1 MLYFPFE
8 FSSPTIVSAAA
19 HPDLKARLIAL
30 IRAAVAAVLPDAPP
44 LVIELERPRQAA
56 HGDYA
61 CNVAMQ
67 AAKAL
72 RRNPREVAAQLLENL
87 PASPILARAEIAG
100 AGFINFFLSPTAKQQ
115 AVKAIFAAGK
125 DYGRVDVGQGEK
137 VLLEFVSSNPTGPL
151 HVAHGR
157 AAAFGAS
164 LANVLDAAGYQVH
177 REYYVNDAGR
187 QMDILTL
194 STWLRYLEQCGV
206 SQPYPE
212 KCYQGEYV
220 ITMAKQIHVA
230 HGDQFLRTHN
240 VYEGGSAPAT
250 VEERE
255 KDEKLAERKDEI
267 HLDAL
272 IANAK
277 RLLGDD
283 FVYIHQHALTEQVG
297 DMRNDLQEFGV
308 HYDCWFAEQ
317 SLYDNGLLAHALA
330 QLEQRGYTYR
340 QDGALWF
347 RSSQHGDEKD
357 RVLQRENGLYTYF
370 APDIA
375 YHLNKFERGFDWVI
389 DIWGP
394 DHHGYIPRVRASV
407 EALGRDPSRFLV
419 IISQLVKLYRQGQLV
434 KLSTRAGNYVTL
446 RDLRAEV
453 GNDAARFF
461 YVLRKSD
468 QHLDFDLDLAKA
480 KTNDNPVYYIQ
491 YAHARICSVH
501 QQWGGDASEL
511 ADADLSPLTSPY
523 ETALMQLLIDYP
535 QVIVG
540 AASDYAPHGVAYYL
554 KELAGSLHSYY
565 NAEQF
570 LVSDKRL
577 KLARLALITATR
589 QVIANAL
596 ALLGVSAPEKM

>member
-1 MLYFPFE
+1 MQ
-8 FSSPTIVSAAA
+8 AAA
-19 HPDLKARLIAL
+19 YPDLKAQLIAL
-30 IRAAVAAVLPDAPP
+30 IRAAVAAVLSDAPQ
-44 LVIELERPRQAA
+44 LSIELERPKQSA

-72 RRNPREVAAQLLENL
+72 RKNPRDVATQLLQAL
-87 PASPILARAEIAG
+87 PASPILAKVEIAG
-100 AGFINFFLSPTAKQQ
+100 AGFINFFLSPAAKQQ
-115 AVKAIFAAGK
+115 TVKAVFASGK
-125 DYGRVDVGQGEK
+125 DYGRVHLGHGQK
-137 VLLEFVSSNPTGPL
+137 ILLEFVSSNPTGPL

-164 LANVLDAAGYQVH
+164 LANVLDAAGFKVH

-194 STWLRYLEQCGV
+194 STWLRYLELCGV
-206 SQPYPE
+206 SQPYPD

-220 ITMAKQIHVA
+220 ITMAKQIRMA
-230 HGDQFLRTHN
+230 HGENFLRTHS
-240 VYEGGSAPAT
+240 VYEGVPSPAT
-250 VEERE
+250 AEERE
-255 KDEKLAERKDEI
+255 KNEKLAERKDET

-283 FVYIHQHALTEQVG
+283 FAYIHQHALTEQVG

-308 HYDCWFAEQ
+308 HYDCWFFEQ
-317 SLYDNGLLAHALA
+317 SLYDNGLLRHALA
-330 QLEQRGYTYR
+330 ELDRRGYTYR

-394 DHHGYIPRVRASV
+394 DHHGYIPRVRAAV
-407 EALGRDPSRFLV
+407 EALGRDPNRFLV
-419 IISQLVKLYRQGQLV
+419 IISQLVKLYRDGQLV
-434 KLSTRAGNYVTL
+434 KLSTRSGNYVTL
-446 RDLRAEV
+446 RDLRQEV

-468 QHLDFDLDLAKA
+468 QHLDFDLDLAKS
-480 KTNDNPVYYIQ
+480 KSNDNPVYYIQ
-491 YAHARICSVH
+491 YAHARICSVLE
-501 QQWGGDASEL
+501 QWGGNVAEL
-511 ADADLSPLTSPY
+511 RDADLSPLVSPY
-523 ETALMQLLIDYP
+523 ELALMQAFIDYP
-535 QVIVG
+535 QVIAT
-540 AASDYAPHGVAYYL
+540 AARDYAPHGVAYYL
-554 KELAGSLHSYY
+554 KELAGHLHSYY

-570 LVSDKRL
+570 LVADEKLR
-577 KLARLALITATR
+577 LARLALVTATR
-589 QVIANAL
+589 QIIANGL
-596 ALLGVSAPEKM
+596 TLLGVSAPEKM

>member
-1 MLYFPFE
+1 MQANTL
-8 FSSPTIVSAAA
+8 
-19 HPDLKARLIAL
+19 PDLKAQLITL
-30 IRAAVAAVLPDAPP
+30 IRTAIASALPDLAEITID
-44 LVIELERPRQAA
+44 LDRPKQAA

-72 RRNPREVAAQLLENL
+72 RKNPREVAAQLLNAL
-87 PASPILARAEIAG
+87 PASPILAKAEIAG
-100 AGFINFFLSPTAKQQ
+100 AGFINFFLSPAAKQQ
-115 AVKAIFAAGK
+115 VVKNILTEGK
-125 DYGRVDVGQGEK
+125 RYGRVDLGKGEK
-137 VLLEFVSSNPTGPL
+137 ILLEFVSSNPTGPL

-164 LANVLDAAGYQVH
+164 LANVLETAGYHVH

-194 STWLRYLEQCGV
+194 STWLRYLELFHV
-206 SQPYPE
+206 PFSYPAN
-212 KCYQGEYV
+212 CYQGDYV
-220 ITMAKQIHVA
+220 ITMAEQI
-230 HGDQFLRTHN
+230 
-240 VYEGGSAPAT
+240 
-250 VEERE
+250 
-255 KDEKLAERKDEI
+255 KLAHNDRFLDVDGPFIEGPDPETDPEGY
-267 HLDAL
+267 LDAM

-277 RLLGDD
+277 KRLGDNYA
-283 FVYIHQHALTEQVG
+283 YIHQHALVEQVG

-308 HYDCWFAEQ
+308 HYDCWFSEQ
-317 SLYDNGLLAHALA
+317 SLYDNGLLQHALDA
-330 QLEQRGYTYR
+330 LDKGGYTYR

-347 RSSQHGDEKD
+347 RSSQFGDEKD

-407 EALGRDPSRFLV
+407 EALGRDPSRFMV
-419 IISQLVKLYRQGQLV
+419 VISQLVKLYRDGELV
-434 KLSTRAGNYVTL
+434 KLSTRSGNYVTL
-446 RDLRAEV
+446 RDLRTEV

-468 QHLDFDLDLAKA
+468 QHLDFDLDLAKS
-480 KTNDNPVYYIQ
+480 KTNENPVYYIQ

-501 QQWGGDASEL
+501 EQWGGEAEMLS
-511 ADADLSPLTSPY
+511 DADLSGLTSSY
-523 ETALMQLLIDYP
+523 EMALMQALIDFP
-535 QVIVG
+535 QAIAN
-540 AASDYAPHGVAYYL
+540 AAKDHAPHVVAYYL
-554 KELAGSLHSYY
+554 KDLAGYLHSYY

-570 LVSDKRL
+570 LVPDEKL

-589 QVIANAL
+589 QVIANGL
-596 ALLGVSAPEKM
+596 ALLGVSSPEKM